1 MAAGRGG
8 QGKVEPRGPVGHS
21 TAPGQ
26 SRGLGLNKYVRTG
39 SGTVATP
46 LFASAQIQ
54 QCKTLLEQIGV
65 QPDETRAE
73 PDQIAG

>member
-1 MAAGRGG
+1 MKSGVMKTCRP
-8 QGKVEPRGPVGHS
+8 QRGPR
-21 TAPGQ
+21 PKP
-26 SRGLGLNKYVRTG
+26 GLGFNKYDRTG

-54 QCKTLLEQIGV
+54 QCKTLLEQTGV